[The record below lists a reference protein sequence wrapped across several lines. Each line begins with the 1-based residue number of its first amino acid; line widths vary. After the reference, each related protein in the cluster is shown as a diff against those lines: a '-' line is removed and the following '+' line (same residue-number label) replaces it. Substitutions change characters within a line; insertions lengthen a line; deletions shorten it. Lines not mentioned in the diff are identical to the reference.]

1 MGVKCFLCILPL
13 FLLTSADNVG
23 WKSFLTESPAEFHDL
38 PLEWETGNQ
47 TKVPN
52 WLSGVFV
59 RNGPSQVS
67 LMHITTSLKRLSD
80 LLSARPVLID
90 IMFVK

>member
-38 PLEWETGNQ
+38 PLEWETGNL

-67 LMHITTSLKRLSD
+67 LL
-80 LLSARPVLID
+80 
-90 IMFVK
+90 FVTKTWVKISHCP